1 MASEKEIFLIHTT
14 STLLE
19 ENINGVPPHT
29 LNMETLCL
37 KDSLTVHVM
46 THGSR
51 EPQSFIAEG
60 SVIQQRSHV
69 FNVLEAT
76 ENSMTTF
83 QVTFIKTGKMIYYK
97 CIIFSVYDIWRVFLD
112 CMLFSVDLIWCFIQ
126 TFSDVLDL
134 AESFNRQRR

>member
-19 ENINGVPPHT
+19 ENIKPHT

-97 CIIFSVYDIWRVFLD
+97 CIIFSVYDIWRFFFRLYA
-112 CMLFSVDLIWCFIQ
+112 I
-126 TFSDVLDL
+126 
-134 AESFNRQRR
+134 

>member
-1 MASEKEIFLIHTT
+1 MASEKEIFIIHTT

-19 ENINGVPPHT
+19 ENINGVPPDT

-37 KDSLTVHVM
+37 KDSMTVHVM

-51 EPQSFIAEG
+51 EQQSFIAEG

-83 QVTFIKTGKMIYYK
+83 QVTFIKTGKMIYFK
-97 CIIFSVYDIWRVFLD
+97 CTIFSVYDIWRF
-112 CMLFSVDLIWCFIQ
+112 
-126 TFSDVLDL
+126 
-134 AESFNRQRR
+134 FNRYSAI